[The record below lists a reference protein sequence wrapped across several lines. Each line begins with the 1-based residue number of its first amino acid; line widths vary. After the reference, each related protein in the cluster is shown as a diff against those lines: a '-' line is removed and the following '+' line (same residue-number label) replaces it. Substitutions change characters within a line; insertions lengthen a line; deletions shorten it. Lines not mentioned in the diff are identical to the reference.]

1 MSKSVKELYECDGI
15 SKGTKYVLVIYDD
28 LSVKLTLYNGTV
40 KFEEPAVKIK
50 PVGLNGGRAIEYG
63 TTHSMTSIPFRKY
76 IDGSLDERWT
86 QIK

>member
-1 MSKSVKELYECDGI
+1 MSKSVKELYECDGV
-15 SKGTKYVLVIYDD
+15 SQGTKYVLVIYDD

-40 KFEEPAVKIK
+40 KFEEPTVKIT
-50 PVGLNGGRAIEYG
+50 PVGLNGGRSIEYG

>member
-40 KFEEPAVKIK
+40 KFEEPTVKIT
-50 PVGLNGGRAIEYG
+50 PVGLNGGRVIEYG
-63 TTHSMTSIPFRKY
+63 TTHSMTSITFRKY